1 MSSVIAIDVPQVREI
16 AVDADGGTFASSGH
30 DRDGRP
36 VLILTFAIVTPPA
49 SAEPE
54 RAIVFASGDVARR
67 MGAIASQGEIPFR
80 ARAVFEGTHWRVLSL
95 AHG

>member
-16 AVDADGGTFASSGH
+16 TVDADDGTFASEGH

-36 VLILTFAIVTPPA
+36 VLVLTCAIVTPPA
-49 SAEPE
+49 SEAPE

-67 MGAIASQGEIPFR
+67 MGAIASQGEMPFR
-80 ARAVFEGTHWRVLSL
+80 ARAVFEDTHWRVLSL